1 VIDLDI
7 GKKIKN
13 LRKKKGLTL
22 QELSQRSGVSPGYIS
37 MLERGFK
44 KSPTLDV
51 LKKLA
56 KGLEVNLSEL
66 IGEELVNLE
75 KDERTK
81 LLLRAANELSKLDL
95 ESLEQLL
102 RAIRELKKKEDE

>member
-1 VIDLDI
+1 MDI
-7 GKKIKN
+7 GKKIKS

-44 KSPTLDV
+44 KSPTIEV

-56 KGLEVNLSEL
+56 AGLEVNLSEL
-66 IGEELVNLE
+66 IGEEIVNFEADE
-75 KDERTK
+75 KTK
-81 LLLRAANELSKLDL
+81 ILLRAADELSKLDL
-95 ESLEQLL
+95 ESLESLL
-102 RAIRELKKKEDE
+102 KAIKELKKKEGE